1 MSGVLIVYQTDST
14 KILTFFIA
22 NNALHLSQYCMKY
35 CIKKTLTEEKIPFNY
50 GLSRNRFVIKNVFG
64 IWIST
69 SKLFTTLA
77 TDNALVALMT
87 ATFAL
92 RYTIF

>member
-1 MSGVLIVYQTDST
+1 
-14 KILTFFIA
+14 
-22 NNALHLSQYCMKY
+22 MKY
-35 CIKKTLTEEKIPFNY
+35 CIKKTLTEEEIPFNY

-77 TDNALVALMT
+77 TDNPLVTIMT

-92 RYTIF
+92 RYPIF